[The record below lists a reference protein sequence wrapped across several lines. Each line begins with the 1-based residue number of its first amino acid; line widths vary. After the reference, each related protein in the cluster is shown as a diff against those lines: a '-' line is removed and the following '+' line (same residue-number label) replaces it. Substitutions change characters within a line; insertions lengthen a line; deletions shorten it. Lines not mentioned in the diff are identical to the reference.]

1 MIHDSL
7 WVARVARCQKKLK
20 EEGGKGEVR
29 ASLMRRV
36 RGRRREGGATV
47 CEYESEEWE
56 KEEREEAEVR
66 KRFSANEKHAISL
79 CRFKAFLSTDQLRS
93 SILLSK
99 VKLADLSEK

>member
-1 MIHDSL
+1 MLRSRG
-7 WVARVARCQKKLK
+7 AK
-20 EEGGKGEVR
+20 EVEGRRGKGRGSRFFDEESER
-29 ASLMRRV
+29 ERRK
-36 RGRRREGGATV
+36 GGATV

-79 CRFKAFLSTDQLRS
+79 CRFKAFPSMNRIRS

-99 VKLADLSEK
+99 VKLADLSER